1 MLSKKELG
9 KLLDMANLIRT
20 NESVSGKTERAIK
33 YNDLGKRVYEIDGS
47 KLREYRNNLKI

>member
-20 NESVSGKTERAIK
+20 NENNAGKIERAIK
-33 YNDLGKRVYEIDGS
+33 YKDLGKRVYEIDGS